1 MTKARYIPL
10 ALAAA
15 IAAGGVGSA
24 LAQNTGQDDTRGE
37 PSELAVLQG
46 AKISLSEAIGIA
58 EKEAGGKAVEAG
70 IDDENGQYAFE
81 VEVLGSSAEQEV
93 LIDPATGKV
102 TKIAKADQDEGDEGD
117 EGAKG
122 EGAENEDDD

>member
-15 IAAGGVGSA
+15 IAAGGVGTA
-24 LAQNTGQDDTRGE
+24 LAQNTGQNDTRGE
-37 PSELAVLQG
+37 ASELAALQG
-46 AKISLSEAIGIA
+46 AKVSLSEAIGIA

-70 IDDENGQYAFE
+70 IDDENGQYAYE
-81 VEVLGSSAEQEV
+81 VEVLGSDAEQEV
-93 LIDPATGKV
+93 LIDPASGKV
-102 TKIAKADQDEGDEGD
+102 TKIAKADQDEGDESD
-117 EGAKG
+117 EGAKD